1 MNKFTIISTIRH
13 GQTDFNSENRN
24 AGLIDVPLNK
34 KGIEDA
40 KNDAFKL
47 SDYKFDVVITS

>member
-13 GQTDFNSENRN
+13 DQTDFNSENRN

-47 SDYKFDVVITS
+47 SDYKLDVVITS